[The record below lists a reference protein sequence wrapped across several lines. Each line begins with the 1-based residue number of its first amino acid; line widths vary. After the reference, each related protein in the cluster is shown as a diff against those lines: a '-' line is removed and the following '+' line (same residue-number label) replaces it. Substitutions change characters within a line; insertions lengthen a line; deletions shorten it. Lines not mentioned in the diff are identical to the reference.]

1 MTHLCNHRRRAQSL
15 SQILVAAALGLSVTL
30 IGTAAG
36 CAQVPNAGYV
46 VTPPEAE
53 RQSYPPPPLYQRIHI
68 PEGRAGAGVSMVYGA
83 RHILDGPEP
92 VQSGNQGLPGFSF
105 GPACAIPPTVD
116 RAHDFALFQWMTE
129 RQASDLGLTFHSA
142 GTASNGSIN
151 RQALVWRSGRIA
163 ECPSAD
169 GLSRVFYGSEWDVG
183 LLVDE
188 RGVGQQSA
196 TFAGLLKKARTNN
209 ILALGLSSAG
219 LSENKDLS
227 RATND
232 MATGID
238 ERGLG
243 KLPDNFLVAFNQAR
257 IIASAALA
265 QENSLQPIG
274 LPCGTCRPPLSS
286 SRWLLRMRSIASAHA
301 SPPPADLSRST
312 PRPGVVCLR
321 RVPHPPCRY
330 SLPVEQLRVFSA

>member
-1 MTHLCNHRRRAQSL
+1 MTHLRDHRRRAQSL
-15 SQILVAAALGLSVTL
+15 RQIPVAIALGLSGTL

-36 CAQVPNAGYV
+36 CAQVPKAGYAL
-46 VTPPEAE
+46 TQPETQP
-53 RQSYPPPPLYQRIHI
+53 QSNPPPPLYQRMHI

-83 RHILDGPEP
+83 RHTLDGPEP
-92 VQSGNQGLPGFSF
+92 VQSGNQGPPSFSF
-105 GPACAIPPTVD
+105 GPTCAIPPTVD

-129 RQASDLGLTFHSA
+129 RQASDLGLTFRSA
-142 GTASNGSIN
+142 GTASKGSIK
-151 RQALVWRSGRIA
+151 REALVWRSGRIA

-169 GLSRVFYGSEWDVG
+169 GQSRVFYGSEWDVG

-188 RGVGQQSA
+188 RGVGQKPA

-209 ILALGLSSAG
+209 ILALGLSSAEP
-219 LSENKDLS
+219 LNNQDLS

-238 ERGLG
+238 ERGQG
-243 KLPDNFLVAFNQAR
+243 KLPDNFLVAFNLAR

-274 LPCGTCRPPLSS
+274 YL
-286 SRWLLRMRSIASAHA
+286 AE
-301 SPPPADLSRST
+301 
-312 PRPGVVCLR
+312 
-321 RVPHPPCRY
+321 
-330 SLPVEQLRVFSA
+330 PVGLH